1 MAGVQ
6 VHGLTALEQALA
18 AAGGSLRDL
27 SDLHADVSRVVV
39 TKAGTL
45 APRRTGRLAASLRG
59 AGGADAAVMG
69 STVPYASVVHWGSKK
84 RHIVARPFLA
94 QAVEAT
100 TTQTER
106 LYLTKLDEIMGRV
119 HT

>member
-6 VHGLTALEQALA
+6 VHGLAALEQALA

-27 SDLHADVSRVVV
+27 SDLHADVSRVVT

-59 AGGADAAVMG
+59 VGAADAAVMG
-69 STVPYASVVHWGSKK
+69 STVPYAAVVHWGSKR
-84 RHIVARPFLA
+84 RHITARPFLL

-100 TTQTER
+100 TAQTER
-106 LYLTKLDEIMGRV
+106 LYLTKLDEIMGKV
-119 HT
+119 PS